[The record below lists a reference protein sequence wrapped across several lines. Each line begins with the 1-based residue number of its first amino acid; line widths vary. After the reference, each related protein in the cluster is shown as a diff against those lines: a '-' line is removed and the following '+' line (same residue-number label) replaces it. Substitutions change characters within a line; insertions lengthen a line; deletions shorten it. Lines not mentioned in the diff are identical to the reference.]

1 MQRWGRL
8 SGAPDSL
15 LGGEDFLKKTAKN
28 CGRGLATFSDSYS
41 PMSHEQGPK
50 TSAGMSRV
58 LRSLL

>member
-28 CGRGLATFSDSYS
+28 CGRRLATFSDSYS
-41 PMSHEQGPK
+41 PMFHEQGPK